1 MLSVL
6 VSLNWMDLS
15 QDNDKNPMSQYQEK
29 AYCSFLNIN
38 KHMEDI
44 CIDSDVCWA
53 TLVNA

>member
-1 MLSVL
+1 ML

-29 AYCSFLNIN
+29 SYCSFLNIN

-44 CIDSDVCWA
+44 CIESDVCWA